1 MWIFGGRIFQEV
13 DTASA
18 NALRQDIL
26 SVFREQ
32 LEGRGWSREREGN
45 VLRDEV
51 REVMGDKS
59 GRVPYKDFD
68 GE

>member
-1 MWIFGGRIFQEV
+1 M
-13 DTASA
+13 
-18 NALRQDIL
+18 DIWGKNIPRSGYSQCKCPEAGH

-51 REVMGDKS
+51 REVMGNKS

-68 GE
+68 SE